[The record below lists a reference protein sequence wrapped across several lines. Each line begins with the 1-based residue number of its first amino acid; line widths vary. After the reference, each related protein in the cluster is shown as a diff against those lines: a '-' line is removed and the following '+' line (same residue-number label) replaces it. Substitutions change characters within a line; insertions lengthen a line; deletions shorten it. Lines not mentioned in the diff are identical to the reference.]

1 MEQATLIKIARLRS
15 MAARQGK
22 AFDVVRFVADRQFAQ
37 ATLQSVLDTD
47 DENLM
52 VLGLE
57 LMDALKMVSLDTRPN
72 GTPPTTVRTG
82 TPVQSPT
89 AAPAGPSAG
98 MAGTAADSPQP
109 QKYVGR
115 LR

>member
-1 MEQATLIKIARLRS
+1 MEQSTLIKIARLRT
-15 MAARQGK
+15 MAARHGK
-22 AFDVVRFVADRQFAQ
+22 AFDVVRFAGDRQFAQ

-57 LMDALKMVSLDTRPN
+57 LMNALKMVTVDSRPVAAAVPVPRPAPV
-72 GTPPTTVRTG
+72 PP
-82 TPVQSPT
+82 
-89 AAPAGPSAG
+89 APAEAG
-98 MAGTAADSPQP
+98 
-109 QKYVGR
+109 KYIGR

>member
-1 MEQATLIKIARLRS
+1 MEQSTLIKIARLRT
-15 MAARQGK
+15 MAARHGK
-22 AFDVVRFVADRQFAQ
+22 AFDVVRFAGDRQFAQ

-57 LMDALKMVSLDTRPN
+57 LMDALKMVTLS
-72 GTPPTTVRTG
+72 
-82 TPVQSPT
+82 QSPPAP
-89 AAPAGPSAG
+89 AAPARPVAEVAPTPS
-98 MAGTAADSPQP
+98 TAA
-109 QKYVGR
+109 KYIGR

>member
-1 MEQATLIKIARLRS
+1 MTVEQSTLIKIARLRTL
-15 MAARQGK
+15 AARHGK
-22 AFDVVRFVADRQFAQ
+22 AFDVVRFAGDRQFAQ

-57 LMDALKMVSLDTRPN
+57 LMDALKMVNLEARPEV
-72 GTPPTTVRTG
+72 PPPAPAR
-82 TPVQSPT
+82 PA
-89 AAPAGPSAG
+89 AAPAPDLSGR
-98 MAGTAADSPQP
+98 
-109 QKYVGR
+109 YIGR

>member
-1 MEQATLIKIARLRS
+1 MEQSTLIKIARLRT
-15 MAARQGK
+15 MAARHGK
-22 AFDVVRFVADRQFAQ
+22 AFDVVRFAGDRQFAQ

-57 LMDALKMVSLDTRPN
+57 LMDALKMVTISQAPAPPPAVPVRPVAE
-72 GTPPTTVRTG
+72 TPP
-82 TPVQSPT
+82 PST
-89 AAPAGPSAG
+89 AA
-98 MAGTAADSPQP
+98 
-109 QKYVGR
+109 KYIGR